1 MSIRN
6 TENSLSTKN
15 KITMKTLK
23 VSTKNPQQ
31 LWEDIT
37 DKIQAN
43 EIRTWEY
50 DENKDT
56 IAHIGAQYKNQF
68 HFEHKTDDDKGLIL
82 FILHSYGTDFAKSK
96 AIHFLEEMLTSH
108 FGERIEF
115 IN

>member
-1 MSIRN
+1 MKTI
-6 TENSLSTKN
+6 
-15 KITMKTLK
+15 KTLK

-43 EIRTWEY
+43 DIRTWEY
-50 DENKDT
+50 DGKKDA
-56 IAHIGAQYKNQF
+56 IAHTGRQYKNQF
-68 HFEHKTDDDKGLIL
+68 HFEYETDDHKGAIL
-82 FILHSYGTDFAKSK
+82 FILHSYGTDFAESK

-108 FGERIEF
+108 FGDRIEL